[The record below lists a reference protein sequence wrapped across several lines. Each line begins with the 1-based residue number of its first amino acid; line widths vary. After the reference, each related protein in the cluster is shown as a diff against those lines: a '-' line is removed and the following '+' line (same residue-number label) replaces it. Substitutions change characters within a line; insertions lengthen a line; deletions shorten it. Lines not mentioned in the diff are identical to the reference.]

1 MRRAAAL
8 TVLLLLAAGLRFTAL
23 SWGLRHTP
31 HFDER
36 VFVENVWGMLDR
48 GNLDHVYYEYPG
60 LFFDLL
66 VPVLAPLH
74 AMGPLGP
81 GAYLAARATVAAFG
95 TLNVLLLYLLG
106 RRLAGPTVGFVAALS
121 LAVSPLDV
129 YVCHMVRPDVLL
141 ATAAL
146 ACYAAC
152 ALGGPGRRSDL
163 VAGACLGA
171 ATAVKFTGVLLAPSF
186 VAFRFARRQPG
197 LGRLALAAI
206 AALAVFFLF
215 TPAAVWRAQA
225 FFSGIGDQVS
235 YHYIPRGKP
244 HTYLGNLLYYGRAAA
259 GHAGP
264 LGVGLFAVGLL
275 PAVRRWRTWAPLL
288 LHPLAVVAVMST
300 ADYHFDRHLVPA
312 LGALC
317 LVQALGVEA
326 LSAKAPRTALVAAAA
341 AASFP
346 LVSTVSDLRA
356 ISRPNVRDRVA
367 EWVSV
372 NLATGSAV
380 LSADAGI
387 GLDRARFELLSGVGG
402 PRGALLVPHASAV
415 IAPPGE
421 SARLFGLAPAV
432 RFDARAPVEGEA
444 LEVALVPPAARAQC
458 RELALDASRL
468 SASESLEG
476 IGALADGRLGT
487 AWATA
492 APGGRGAWIEV
503 RLNPPERLGR
513 VELALGNR
521 PDRQGRALRLEVTDD
536 GVTWR
541 GVRSEQAR
549 ARVED
554 QLGGPRQ
561 KSQLLVLEPVMA
573 RGLRIIQT
581 EANPARW
588 SVAEL
593 RLGACETTIH

>member
-8 TVLLLLAAGLRFTAL
+8 TALLLLAAGLRFTAL

-48 GNLDHVYYEYPG
+48 GDLNHVYYEYPG
-60 LFFDLL
+60 LFFYLL

-95 TLNVLLLYLLG
+95 TLNVLLLYLVG
-106 RRLAGPTVGFVAALS
+106 RRLSGPTVGFVASLS

-129 YVCHMVRPDVLL
+129 YVCHMVRPDVVL

-146 ACYAAC
+146 ASYAAF

-163 VAGACLGA
+163 VAGASFGA
-171 ATAVKFTGVLLAPSF
+171 ATAVKFTGILLAPTL
-186 VAFRFARRQPG
+186 VAFRFARRQ
-197 LGRLALAAI
+197 LGPRRLALAAI

-235 YHYIPRGKP
+235 YHYVPQGKP
-244 HTYLGNLLYYGRAAA
+244 HTYIGNVLYYARAAS

-264 LGVGLFAVGLL
+264 LGVGLFVVGLL
-275 PAVRRWRTWAPLL
+275 PALRRWRTWAPLL
-288 LHPLAVVAVMST
+288 LHPLAIVAVMST

-317 LVQALGVEA
+317 LVQALGVEV
-326 LSAKAPRTALVAAAA
+326 LSARARRTALVAAAA
-341 AASFP
+341 AAAFP
-346 LVSTVSDLRA
+346 LASSLSDLVA
-356 ISRPNVRDRVA
+356 ISRPSVRDRVSD
-367 EWVSV
+367 WVSA
-372 NLATGSAV
+372 NLATGSVV
-380 LSADAGI
+380 LSADPGI

-402 PRGALLVPHASAV
+402 PRGALLVAHASAV

-421 SARLFGLAPAV
+421 SARLFGLEPAV
-432 RFDARAPVEGEA
+432 QFDPRSPVEGEA
-444 LEVALVPPAARAQC
+444 LEVAVVPPAARAQC
-458 RELALDASRL
+458 RALALDASHL
-468 SASESLEG
+468 STSEGLEG
-476 IGALADGRLGT
+476 MGQLVDGRLGT
-487 AWATA
+487 AWVTA
-492 APGGRGAWIEV
+492 SGGRGAWIEV
-503 RLNPPERLGR
+503 RLGAPERLGR

-521 PDRQGRALRLEVTDD
+521 PDRQGRGLHLELTDD

-541 GVRSEQAR
+541 EVPSLQAR

-554 QLGGPRQ
+554 QPGGPRQ
-561 KSQLLVLEPVMA
+561 KSQVLVFDSIIA

-593 RLGACETTIH
+593 RLSACEPPTH